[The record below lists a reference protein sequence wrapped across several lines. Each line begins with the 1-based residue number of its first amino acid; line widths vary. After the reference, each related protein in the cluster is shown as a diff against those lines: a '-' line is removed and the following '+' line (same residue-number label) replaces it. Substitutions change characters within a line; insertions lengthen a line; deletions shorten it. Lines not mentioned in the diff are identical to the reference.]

1 MNADSYE
8 QVADKI
14 VGKIGAH
21 RKANGQDGGDAP
33 TLAWPQPLDLEW
45 LAERDP
51 EPPRFILADMLP
63 VGYATLLAGHGGVG
77 KSTIALYLAVC
88 IAAGIPFFGV
98 EAARRRVL
106 YLSAEDRVDVLH
118 WRLRRICAHL
128 ELDLARLR
136 GWLDVLDLV
145 GHPAVLWQRD
155 PRTGAALTLAYGAL
169 DARMRDQR
177 TELLVVDGIADAFG
191 GNENIRAEVKAFVN
205 ALLALISAD
214 SGAVLLL
221 GHVNRPSASTG
232 ASGDGYSGSTQWHNA
247 VRARWYLYPE
257 TRPGEDGD
265 RPERTGDL
273 ILELQKSNLGP
284 VETSMRFAWDSETHL
299 FLGQEI
305 VGATASDRAHRDRVE
320 QRAILLALRACTE
333 PVPAAASG
341 NRTAYHV
348 LSSRPE
354 LPDSLRAGVAG
365 RRRFWRHIEALRQM
379 GHLEEAEY
387 RRKNRKRGLGFALT
401 TEGMRQCAQ

>member
-14 VGKIGAH
+14 VGKIGAQ
-21 RKANGQDGGDAP
+21 KKVNGQDGGDVA
-33 TLAWPQPLDLEW
+33 TLAWPQPLDLES

-98 EAARRRVL
+98 EAERRRVL
-106 YLSAEDRVDVLH
+106 YLSAEDRVNVLH

-128 ELDLARLR
+128 ELDLAPLR

-155 PRTGAALTLAYGAL
+155 PRTGAALTPAYGAL
-169 DARMRDQR
+169 DARMREQR
-177 TELLVVDGIADAFG
+177 TELLVVDGVADAFG
-191 GNENIRAEVKAFVN
+191 GNENVRCEVKTFVN

-214 SGAVLLL
+214 SGAVLLV
-221 GHVNRPSASTG
+221 GHVNRPSASAG
-232 ASGDGYSGSTQWHNA
+232 ATGDGYSGSTQWHNA

-257 TRPGEDGD
+257 TRTGEDGE

-273 ILELQKSNLGP
+273 ILELQKSNHGP
-284 VETSMRFAWDSETHL
+284 VDARMRFAWDEDAHL
-299 FLGQEI
+299 FLGRG
-305 VGATASDRAHRDRVE
+305 VLGASPADRAHRDRVE
-320 QRAILLALRACTE
+320 QHAILAALDGCTE

-341 NRTAYHV
+341 QRTAFHV
-348 LSSRPE
+348 LSARPE
-354 LPDSLRAGVAG
+354 FPHSLRDGAAG
-365 RRRFWRHIEALRQM
+365 RRRFWRHIEALRQF
-379 GHLEEAEY
+379 GSVEVVAY
-387 RRKNRKRGLGFALT
+387 RRKNRHVAEGLALT
-401 TEGMRQCAQ
+401 TEGKRQCA

>member
-8 QVADKI
+8 QVVDNI
-14 VGKIGAH
+14 VGKISAH
-21 RKANGQDGGDAP
+21 KKANGQDGSDAA
-33 TLAWPQPLDLEW
+33 TLAWPQPLDLES

-88 IAAGIPFFGV
+88 TAAGIPFFGV
-98 EAARRRVL
+98 EVARRRVL

-155 PRTGAALTLAYGAL
+155 PRTGATLTPAYGAL
-169 DARMRDQR
+169 DARMREQR
-177 TELLVVDGIADAFG
+177 TDLLVVDGVADAFG

-214 SGAVLLL
+214 SGAVLLV
-221 GHVNRPSASTG
+221 GHVNRPSASAG
-232 ASGDGYSGSTQWHNA
+232 ATGDGYSGSTQWHNA

-257 TRPGEDGD
+257 TRATEDGG
-265 RPERTGDL
+265 RSERTGDL
-273 ILELQKSNLGP
+273 LLELQKSNLGR
-284 VETSMRFAWDSETHL
+284 TDAQMRFAWDDEAHL
-299 FLGQEI
+299 FVGRTILG
-305 VGATASDRAHRDRVE
+305 ASPADRAHRDRVE
-320 QRAILLALRACTE
+320 QRAVLAALAGCAE

-341 NRTAYHV
+341 QRTAFHV
-348 LSSRPE
+348 LSARPE
-354 LPDSLRAGVAG
+354 FPDSLRDGAAG
-365 RRRFWRHIEALRQM
+365 RRRFWRHIEAMRQF
-379 GHLEEAEY
+379 GAIEVVGY
-387 RRKNRKRGLGFALT
+387 RRANRHAAERLALT
-401 TEGMRQCAQ
+401 TEGGRQCA